1 MESASLLSESLF
13 AFLWALLLCI
23 FAIPTV
29 IFLSFRKQLLD
40 LPSKRTVH
48 EDGTPRLGGLA
59 IFAGFASAI
68 TIFGDFSDRASAFQ
82 QILAGC
88 ILLFFVGLKDDI
100 APITAFKKFFIQVLS
115 AGIVVFLGDVRVTHL
130 HGFLDVF
137 LLQNEG
143 LSYAFTIIMIIAITN
158 SINLIDGLNGL
169 AGSIIV
175 VISVC
180 FGFLF
185 YNIDSTLTVMS
196 FALTG
201 AFIGFLRYNMFSGKI
216 FMGDSGSLVGG
227 FVISILCIQFLES
240 DVVELSLPVAHVCI
254 SIMIIPLFDTLR
266 IFVIRSLQGQSPF
279 TPDKNHIHHKLLQYG
294 CSQLT
299 TVLIL
304 VTVNVVLVV
313 ISLFYGEFINLNIY
327 VAGLVF
333 LAVGVSFLF
342 RALDKRYENV

>member
-13 AFLWALLLCI
+13 AFLWALLLSI

-29 IFLSFRKQLLD
+29 IFLSFRKKLLD
-40 LPSKRTVH
+40 LPNNRTVH

-68 TIFGDFSDRASAFQ
+68 TIFGDFSNKQAAFQ
-82 QILAGC
+82 QIMAGC

-115 AGIVVFLGDVRVTHL
+115 AGIVVFLGDVRITHL

-137 LLQNEG
+137 LLQNDG
-143 LSYAFTIIMIIAITN
+143 LSYAFTFMMIIAITN

-169 AGSIIV
+169 AGSIV
-175 VISVC
+175 VVVSVC

-185 YNIDSTLTVMS
+185 FNMNSTLTVMS

-240 DVVELSLPVAHVCI
+240 DVADVSLPVAHVCI

-266 IFVIRSLQGQSPF
+266 VFVLRSIQGKSPF
-279 TPDKNHIHHKLLQYG
+279 TPDKNHVHHKLLSYG
-294 CSQLT
+294 CSQLV

-304 VTVNVVLVV
+304 LFVNIALVV
-313 ISLFYGEFINLNIY
+313 FALYFGEDIDLNIY
-327 VAGLVF
+327 VAGLAVF
-333 LAVGVSFLF
+333 AIGVSFIF
-342 RALDKRYENV
+342 KFLDKKYDVV